1 MSNPQT
7 GAVPPSSGRAAGTA
21 ASAAGTGP
29 FAGAGSSGG
38 TGPSGG
44 TGSAPE
50 ARRRTAWADGV
61 DQLRAAATTEPG
73 RLRIIGAVLAFLVL
87 AFGAATAWQVAD
99 RSAAARD
106 VVERSQPLTADAA
119 DIYRSLADADT
130 TAAAGFLAGAKETQ
144 ATRDRYETDIATAAR
159 LLAKASANTSGS
171 DAAARQ
177 IGKLNSLLPRYT
189 GLIETARTNNRQGL
203 PLGGAYLRYANAQM
217 RDELLPAARGLYTTE
232 TTRLGEDYDSAK
244 AWPWLALTAGVL
256 ALGALTWAQRRNY
269 RRTNRV
275 FNRGL
280 LAATTASAVVLL
292 WLLAG
297 HSVAR
302 SGLNTSYENGA
313 KSLKVLNE
321 ARIDALQARGDENLT
336 LVARGAVVTKD
347 QQDFY
352 EVGYRAG
359 MKDLAGPDRAGAA
372 AADSRLGTALTLADD
387 DTGRRPVQDAVETV
401 RQWQAR
407 HAEARAADDQ
417 GDYDRALAKV
427 IGGDAA
433 TGESFDRVDHRLA
446 QALAHE
452 QQEFRR
458 AADDGRGALAG
469 LAAGAV
475 VLAVLGA
482 TGAVLGIGRRL
493 SEYR

>member
-1 MSNPQT
+1 M
-7 GAVPPSSGRAAGTA
+7 
-21 ASAAGTGP
+21 
-29 FAGAGSSGG
+29 
-38 TGPSGG
+38 
-44 TGSAPE
+44 
-50 ARRRTAWADGV
+50 

-73 RLRIIGAVLAFLVL
+73 RLRIIGAVLAFLVV
-87 AFGAATAWQVAD
+87 AFGAATAWQVTD
-99 RSAAARD
+99 RSAAAHD
-106 VVERSQPLTADAA
+106 VVERSQPLSADAA

-130 TAAAGFLAGAKETQ
+130 TAASGFLAGGKETQ
-144 ATRDRYETDIATAAR
+144 ATRDRYEADIAMAAR
-159 LLAKASANTSGS
+159 LLAKASSNTSGS

-217 RDELLPAARGLYTTE
+217 RGELLPAARELYVAE
-232 TTRLGEDYDSAK
+232 TARLSEDYDSAK
-244 AWPWLALTAGVL
+244 AWPWLALSTGVV
-256 ALGALTWAQRRNY
+256 ALGALVWAQRRNY

-292 WLLAG
+292 WLAAG

-302 SGLNTSYENGA
+302 AGLNTSYEDGA
-313 KSLKVLNE
+313 RSLSVLNE

-352 EVGYRAG
+352 EVGYRTG
-359 MKDLAGPDRAGAA
+359 MKDLAGDGRSGA
-372 AADSRLGTALTLADD
+372 AADSKLGSALALADD
-387 DTGRRPVQDAVETV
+387 EAGRRPVQEAVETV

-407 HAEARAADDQ
+407 HAEARTADDQ

-427 IGGDAA
+427 IGGDGA
-433 TGESFDRVDHRLA
+433 TGQSFDRVDTQLA
-446 QALAHE
+446 RALDHE
-452 QQEFRR
+452 QRQLRQ
-458 AADDGRGALAG
+458 AADDGRGALTG
-469 LAAGAV
+469 LVTGAV
-475 VLAVLGA
+475 VLALLGA

>member
-1 MSNPQT
+1 MSNQQT
-7 GAVPPSSGRAAGTA
+7 GTAPPSPAGSAAGPA
-21 ASAAGTGP
+21 PASAAGGGP
-29 FAGAGSSGG
+29 AGAD
-38 TGPSGG
+38 P
-44 TGSAPE
+44 AP
-50 ARRRTAWADGV
+50 RRRTAWADGV

-87 AFGAATAWQVAD
+87 AFGAATAWQVTD

-106 VVERSQPLTADAA
+106 VVTRSQPLATDAA

-130 TAAAGFLAGAKETQ
+130 TAAAGFLAGGKETQ
-144 ATRDRYETDIATAAR
+144 ATRERYEDDIATAAR
-159 LLAKASANTSGS
+159 LLAKASSNTSGS
-171 DAAARQ
+171 AATTRQ

-189 GLIETARTNNRQGL
+189 GLVETARANNRLGL
-203 PLGGAYLRYANAQM
+203 PLGGAYLRYANAEM
-217 RDELLPAARGLYTTE
+217 RDELLPAARGLYVTE
-232 TTRLGEDYDSAK
+232 TARLGEDYDSAK
-244 AWPWLALTAGVL
+244 AWPWLALTTGVL
-256 ALGALTWAQRRNY
+256 ALGALAWAQRRNH

-275 FNRGL
+275 FNYGL

-292 WLLAG
+292 WLAVG

-302 SGLNTSYENGA
+302 AGMNASYENGA
-313 KSLKVLNE
+313 RSLKVLNE

-336 LVARGAVVTKD
+336 LVARGAVVTED

-352 EVGYRAG
+352 ETGYRSG
-359 MKDLAGPDRAGAA
+359 MKDLAGAGRTGDAA
-372 AADSRLGTALTLADD
+372 AESKLGTALALADD
-387 DTGRRPVQDAVETV
+387 DAGRGPVQEAVETV

-427 IGGDAA
+427 IGGGEA
-433 TGESFDRVDHRLA
+433 TGQSFDRVDDRLA
-446 QALAHE
+446 EALAHE
-452 QQEFRR
+452 QQQLQR
-458 AADDGRGALAG
+458 AAADGRGALDG
-469 LAAGAV
+469 LVAGAV

>member
-1 MSNPQT
+1 M
-7 GAVPPSSGRAAGTA
+7 
-21 ASAAGTGP
+21 
-29 FAGAGSSGG
+29 
-38 TGPSGG
+38 
-44 TGSAPE
+44 
-50 ARRRTAWADGV
+50 

-87 AFGAATAWQVAD
+87 VFGAATALQVAD

-130 TAAAGFLAGAKETQ
+130 TAAAGFLAGGKETQ
-144 ATRDRYETDIATAAR
+144 ATRDRYEADIATAAR
-159 LLAKASANTSGS
+159 LLAKASSNTSGS
-171 DAAARQ
+171 DTAARQ

-217 RDELLPAARGLYTTE
+217 RDELLPAARGLYVTE
-232 TTRLGEDYDSAK
+232 TARLGEDYDSAK
-244 AWPWLALTAGVL
+244 AWPWLALGAGVL
-256 ALGALTWAQRRNY
+256 ALGALAWAQRRNH

-275 FNRGL
+275 FNYGL

-292 WLLAG
+292 WLVAG
-297 HSVAR
+297 HTVAR
-302 SGLNTSYENGA
+302 AGLTTSYENGA
-313 KSLKVLNE
+313 RSLKVLNE

-352 EVGYRAG
+352 EVGYRSG
-359 MKDLAGPDRAGAA
+359 MQDLAGAGHAGAA
-372 AADSRLGTALTLADD
+372 AADSRLGAALALADD
-387 DTGRRPVQDAVETV
+387 DTGRRPVREAVETV
-401 RQWQAR
+401 RQWQER

-427 IGGDAA
+427 IGGEAA
-433 TGESFDRVDHRLA
+433 TGQSFDRVDSRLA
-446 QALAHE
+446 EALTHE
-452 QQEFRR
+452 QQQFRR
-458 AADDGRGALAG
+458 AAADGRGALVG
-469 LAAGAV
+469 LVTGAV

-482 TGAVLGIGRRL
+482 AGAVLGIGRRL

>member
-7 GAVPPSSGRAAGTA
+7 GTAPPTSPSGRATGSA
-21 ASAAGTGP
+21 AS
-29 FAGAGSSGG
+29 SV
-38 TGPSGG
+38 G
-44 TGSAPE
+44 TGSGLGGVLPGGADPAQG

-61 DQLRAAATTEPG
+61 DQLRATATTEPG

-130 TAAAGFLAGAKETQ
+130 TAAAGFLAGGKETQ
-144 ATRDRYETDIATAAR
+144 ATRDRYENDIATAAR
-159 LLAKASANTSGS
+159 LLAKASSNTSGS

-189 GLIETARTNNRQGL
+189 GLVETARTNNRQGL

-232 TTRLGEDYDSAK
+232 TARLSEDYDAAK
-244 AWPWLALTAGVL
+244 AWPWLALATGVL
-256 ALGALTWAQRRNY
+256 ALGALAWAQRRNY

-292 WLLAG
+292 WLVAG

-302 SGLNTSYENGA
+302 SGMNTSYESGA
-313 KSLKVLNE
+313 RSLKVLNE

-352 EVGYRAG
+352 EVGYRTG
-359 MKDLAGPDRAGAA
+359 MRDLAGPGRSGAA

-387 DTGRRPVQDAVETV
+387 DTGRRPVREAVETV

-407 HAEARAADDQ
+407 HAEARTADDQ

-427 IGGDAA
+427 IGGEAA
-433 TGESFDRVDHRLA
+433 TGQSFDRVDSRLA

-452 QQEFRR
+452 QQQFRR
-458 AADDGRGALAG
+458 AADDGRGALGG
-469 LAAGAV
+469 LVAGAV